1 MLHRQSAAGVVSG
14 QQAEQ
19 SRPSRVPIVLELHTH
34 THTYI
39 YIYIYT
45 DIICVYIYMYV

>member
-1 MLHRQSAAGVVSG
+1 MLHRQSAADVVSG

-19 SRPSRVPIVLELHTH
+19 SRPSRVPIVLELTH
-34 THTYI
+34 IHTYI

-45 DIICVYIYMYV
+45 DIICVYIYICV